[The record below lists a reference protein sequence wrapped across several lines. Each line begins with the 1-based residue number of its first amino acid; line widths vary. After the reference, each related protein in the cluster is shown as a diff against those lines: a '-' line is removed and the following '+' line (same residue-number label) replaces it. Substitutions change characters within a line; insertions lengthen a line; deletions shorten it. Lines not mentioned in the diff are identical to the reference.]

1 MSQFYCFVLQAVDIS
16 DRDKSISHTGLRS
29 GDTIQFVFQLTE
41 KEKEERPEEKEEEE
55 GRNKRLKTEQTPRP
69 TSSLQRKVVPADNS
83 CLFTAINYC
92 MSGSLSSS
100 EHSAFMR

>member
-1 MSQFYCFVLQAVDIS
+1 MDIS
-16 DRDKSISHTGLRS
+16 DKDKSLSETGIKT
-29 GDTIQFVFQLTE
+29 GDTIIFQVTQSQAGA
-41 KEKEERPEEKEEEE
+41 EEDRERSP
-55 GRNKRLKTEQTPRP
+55 GSNKRQKTETQAEAEAGPRP

-92 MSGSLSSS
+92 MSGSLVPS